1 MITFTDVTKTY
12 PGKHGPNTVLGPLT
26 GSIPAGGVTSIVG
39 PNGAG
44 KSTLLTIVGR
54 LLEPTTGSVTV
65 GGLDV
70 STTPSSEL
78 AKTLAIL
85 RQENHITARL
95 TVRDLVSLGRFPHS
109 RGRLTPRDV
118 EYVDRSLEFLDLTEF
133 QDRFLDQ
140 LSGGQRQRAFVAL
153 VLAQDAEYVLLDE
166 PLNNLDMR
174 HSVEMLRTVRQA
186 ANIGGHTI
194 VMVVHDLNYAAAY
207 SDNIIAMRDGQIVG
221 SGPVATMMDAE
232 LLSDVFGTPIHI
244 HEIDGRPTAY
254 QPLAV

>member
-1 MITFTDVTKTY
+1 MITFDNVSKTY
-12 PGKHGPNTVLGPLT
+12 PGKNGPTTVLGPISGT
-26 GSIPAGGVTSIVG
+26 IPAGGVTSIVG

-44 KSTLLTIVGR
+44 KSTLLTIIGR
-54 LLEPTTGSVTV
+54 LLEPTTGTVTV

-70 STTPSSEL
+70 TRTPSSEL
-78 AKTLAIL
+78 ARTLAIL
-85 RQENHITARL
+85 RQENHVTARL

-118 EYVDRSLEFLDLTEF
+118 EYVDRSLEFLDLLPY

-153 VLAQDAEYVLLDE
+153 VIAQDAEYVLLDE

-174 HSVEMLRTVRQA
+174 HSVEMLRTVRRA
-186 ANIGGHTI
+186 ADRGGHTF
-194 VMVVHDLNYAAAY
+194 VMVMHDLNYAAAY
-207 SDNIIAMRDGQIVG
+207 SDNIIALRDGQIVG
-221 SGPVATMMDAE
+221 SGPVAEMMDGE

-244 HEIDGRPTAY
+244 HELDGRLTAV